1 MTFPLTARR
10 LFVLFSLAAVAA
22 VVAYVAL
29 VPSGPAPA
37 TDSTPAAAVV
47 DLITAVP
54 DGPLILF
61 RDGSPGTFF
70 GRLAIVRLPLTD
82 TTRLIA
88 PLSCERVH
96 YASGWGVC
104 LITDESRLPVR
115 HRADVFDASFAVRHS
130 FPLTGPPIRARVA
143 PDGRRAVLTVFETG
157 HSYADSSFSTRTVL
171 IETASGRRIADLE
184 EFAVEKDGRTI
195 KSADFNFWGITFARD
210 GDQFFATL
218 KTGGLSHLVH
228 GSIDARRVS
237 VLRTGVECP
246 SLSPDGTTLVYK
258 KPLVGEIGWRLHA
271 LDLAA
276 GTERPLNQVRRS
288 VDDQVEWFDDT
299 HIVYHDSASQGTGVW
314 VLSVDGVSEPRLLLP
329 QAYSPAVQR

>member
-1 MTFPLTARR
+1 MTSPRSARR
-10 LFVLFSLAAVAA
+10 IFLLTCLAAAAA
-22 VVAYVAL
+22 VLAYVAL
-29 VPSGPAPA
+29 VPSRSNPQPEV
-37 TDSTPAAAVV
+37 TPAAGVAEF
-47 DLITAVP
+47 ITAVP
-54 DGPLILF
+54 DGPMMLF
-61 RDGSPGTFF
+61 RDGSPGPLF
-70 GRLAIVRLPLTD
+70 GRLAIARLPLTD
-82 TTRLIA
+82 TARLIA

-96 YASGWGVC
+96 YAAGWGVC

-115 HRADVFDASFAVRHS
+115 HRADVFDASFERRHS

-157 HSYADSSFSTRTVL
+157 HSYADAAFSTRTVL

-184 EFAVEKDGRTI
+184 AFAVEKDGRAFR
-195 KSADFNFWGITFARD
+195 SADFNFWGLTFARD

-218 KTGGLSHLVH
+218 KTGGLSYLVH

-237 VLRTGVECP
+237 IVRAGVECP
-246 SLSPDGTTLVYK
+246 SLSPDGRTLVYK
-258 KPLVGEIGWRLHA
+258 KPLAGEVGWRLHA

-288 VDDQVEWFDDT
+288 VDDQVEWYDDS
-299 HIVYHDSASQGTGVW
+299 HIVYHDSATQGTGVW
-314 VLSVDGVSEPRLLLP
+314 MLSVDGVSEPRLLLP